1 MASKHLPPEL
11 IAHSVSFL
19 QTADTHDV
27 CFGGKTNHLDRL
39 RRRADTLCQDR
50 CALAVVCREWREI
63 LNQKAFKAASWTRA
77 LFGVEETHGAERD
90 FALRRRAVQRRG
102 RHHGPGPRDI
112 DNYSFPYALVRPGT
126 PWPLLLDVVD
136 IMIPIEMARAA
147 RDGDRAALEPLCGVL
162 DRLRSTFPN
171 ADIYTTPES
180 IIACLSGG
188 PDPQWVEAPVPYRVV
203 SALTN
208 VIPED
213 YRGGD
218 FQTLTDGTFTL
229 QAPVYR
235 YVGQGRGGAI
245 YPHGPCWLCQA
256 TVNTAA
262 GVDLNSLT
270 THGDATVTLQ
280 FNHSHSD
287 HPSACYLQFH
297 FNEIEVY
304 MRAQIAP
311 FQQVRMAP
319 GALEDGDGPFFCGC
333 RACGADELEFY
344 GLVDLVEKRFFEAG
358 LRGSELEEACDPA
371 WKVVDEFGY
380 AEGVRY
386 LRETYDVPRRRSDR
400 AQRKICSFFS
410 HKNGRARCWGCGS
423 KHK

>member
-1 MASKHLPPEL
+1 M
-11 IAHSVSFL
+11 
-19 QTADTHDV
+19 
-27 CFGGKTNHLDRL
+27 G
-39 RRRADTLCQDR
+39 
-50 CALAVVCREWREI
+50 
-63 LNQKAFKAASWTRA
+63 
-77 LFGVEETHGAERD
+77 ER
-90 FALRRRAVQRRG
+90 
-102 RHHGPGPRDI
+102 
-112 DNYSFPYALVRPGT
+112 
-126 PWPLLLDVVD
+126 
-136 IMIPIEMARAA
+136 
-147 RDGDRAALEPLCGVL
+147 
-162 DRLRSTFPN
+162 
-171 ADIYTTPES
+171 TT
-180 IIACLSGG
+180 
-188 PDPQWVEAPVPYRVV
+188 Y
-203 SALTN
+203 
-208 VIPED
+208 
-213 YRGGD
+213 
-218 FQTLTDGTFTL
+218 
-229 QAPVYR
+229 
-235 YVGQGRGGAI
+235 
-245 YPHGPCWLCQA
+245 
-256 TVNTAA
+256 
-262 GVDLNSLT
+262 LNSLT

-333 RACGADELEFY
+333 RACAADELEFY

-400 AQRKICSFFS
+400 AQRKICSFFP